1 LERMRIP
8 DARPRVPDDL
18 GRVAAQL
25 AVVVQA
31 GADVAEG
38 DLVAREL
45 VAGVAVAAGLR
56 ARLVVVLE
64 APAGLGDLL
73 SLLPVAKELAVG
85 GILHVREGL
94 LLDAL
99 GHLLRNRA
107 PLVARA
113 FALEPGLLEPVEL
126 GLAPLLEGALHH
138 GDDVGIGAAGRE
150 RGLRGEETGAD
161 RDGGQRDG
169 PGIHLPAP

>member
-1 LERMRIP
+1 
-8 DARPRVPDDL
+8 
-18 GRVAAQL
+18 
-25 AVVVQA
+25 
-31 GADVAEG
+31 
-38 DLVAREL
+38 
-45 VAGVAVAAGLR
+45 
-56 ARLVVVLE
+56 
-64 APAGLGDLL
+64 
-73 SLLPVAKELAVG
+73 
-85 GILHVREGL
+85 

-169 PGIHLPAP
+169 PGIHLPAPQRLIAGESIGAPFALTPRYVIRAIETSDP